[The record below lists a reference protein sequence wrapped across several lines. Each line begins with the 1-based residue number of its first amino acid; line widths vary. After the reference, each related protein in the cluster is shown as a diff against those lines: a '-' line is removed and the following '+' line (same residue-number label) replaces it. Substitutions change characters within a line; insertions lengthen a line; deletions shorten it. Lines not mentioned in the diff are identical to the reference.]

1 MGLYNSFF
9 VTGKSSAF
17 PPLMFWGLLILLII
31 IVVVVLI
38 LLYCTRWKKHGQ
50 YTFVPSSSKNE
61 PDSPMPLTDLP
72 EWMQS

>member
-1 MGLYNSFF
+1 MDLYNFVC
-9 VTGKSSAF
+9 VTGKTSAF
-17 PPLMFWGLLILLII
+17 PPVMFWGLLTVLII
-31 IVVVVLI
+31 IVALALI

-61 PDSPMPLTDLP
+61 PDSPMPLTALP